1 MLFPNGDSIEPLDS
15 VELEIAGLLPRIPAT
30 QWELG
35 LDLVTNTGPFFH
47 RASELP
53 IEDVCG
59 SSRGPKAERV
69 HCFCA
74 GPKRRHPAIRQFVAR
89 EGSGGFAAAIGGGA
103 ASGGSHANGSCG
115 YPA

>member
-89 EGSGGFAAAIGGGA
+89 AKDRVASRPRSGA
-103 ASGGSHANGSCG
+103 ARP
-115 YPA
+115 PAAV